1 MSAPPCVSFHAMKN
15 GRPRP
20 TSFSAQRY
28 TPHASKAVQPPDDR
42 TYSAEVT
49 AFRRNL
55 PHHRSARA
63 VLPYTRSNNIPPE
76 FPFVKKKFRKNHK
89 LSRKN
94 SLNVEKTKFRFC
106 GTFQAKSSRR
116 KISPGAQCVKKA
128 SQSLLR
134 QQQIKSKPVFCRGV
148 YLAEN
153 TSQAASVEFVPRRG
167 TNYARSRLPKFV
179 GKACRGFST
188 VSAAGEKFLR
198 LPLISVPRA

>member
-1 MSAPPCVSFHAMKN
+1 MSAPPCVSFHVMKN

-20 TSFSAQRY
+20 TSFSARRY

-63 VLPYTRSNNIPPE
+63 VFPYTRSNNIPPE

-94 SLNVEKTKFRFC
+94 SLNVEKTKFCFC
-106 GTFQAKSSRR
+106 GRFQR
-116 KISPGAQCVKKA
+116 KKQPEKNFSGCRLFQFPELDLAGLFIQPQVAVVPGFLNLPGLHRCPDRAFRFPAVGAVVKPAGAQIFSEV
-128 SQSLLR
+128 R
-134 QQQIKSKPVFCRGV
+134 KSI
-148 YLAEN
+148 L
-153 TSQAASVEFVPRRG
+153 
-167 TNYARSRLPKFV
+167 
-179 GKACRGFST
+179 
-188 VSAAGEKFLR
+188 
-198 LPLISVPRA
+198 

>member
-1 MSAPPCVSFHAMKN
+1 MSAPPCVSFHVMKN

-28 TPHASKAVQPPDDR
+28 TPDASKAVQPPDDR

-63 VLPYTRSNNIPPE
+63 VFPYTRSNTIPFE

-94 SLNVEKTKFRFC
+94 SLNVEKSKFHFCCRFHAKKQPEKNFSSCRLFQFPELDLAGFFIQAQVAVVPGFLNLPGLHRCPDRAFRFPAV
-106 GTFQAKSSRR
+106 GAVVK
-116 KISPGAQCVKKA
+116 PAGAQ
-128 SQSLLR
+128 
-134 QQQIKSKPVFCRGV
+134 VF
-148 YLAEN
+148 
-153 TSQAASVEFVPRRG
+153 
-167 TNYARSRLPKFV
+167 PKIR
-179 GKACRGFST
+179 KCI
-188 VSAAGEKFLR
+188 L
-198 LPLISVPRA
+198 

>member
-1 MSAPPCVSFHAMKN
+1 MSAPPCVSFHVMKN

-63 VLPYTRSNNIPPE
+63 VFPYTRSNNIPPE

-94 SLNVEKTKFRFC
+94 SLNVEKTKFRFWHISGKKQPEKNFSGC
-106 GTFQAKSSRR
+106 RLFQFPELDLAGLFVQAQVAVVPGFLNLPGLHRCPDRAFRFPAVGAVVK
-116 KISPGAQCVKKA
+116 PAGAQIFSEV
-128 SQSLLR
+128 R
-134 QQQIKSKPVFCRGV
+134 KSI
-148 YLAEN
+148 L
-153 TSQAASVEFVPRRG
+153 
-167 TNYARSRLPKFV
+167 
-179 GKACRGFST
+179 
-188 VSAAGEKFLR
+188 
-198 LPLISVPRA
+198 

>member
-1 MSAPPCVSFHAMKN
+1 MSAPPCVSFHVMKN

-20 TSFSAQRY
+20 TSFSARRY

-63 VLPYTRSNNIPPE
+63 VFPYTRSNTIPFE

-106 GTFQAKSSRR
+106 GRFQAKKKPEKNFSGCRLSQFPELDLAGLFVQAQVAVVPGFLNLPGLHRCPDR
-116 KISPGAQCVKKA
+116 AFRFPAVGAVVKPAGAQ
-128 SQSLLR
+128 
-134 QQQIKSKPVFCRGV
+134 VF
-148 YLAEN
+148 
-153 TSQAASVEFVPRRG
+153 
-167 TNYARSRLPKFV
+167 PKIR
-179 GKACRGFST
+179 KCI
-188 VSAAGEKFLR
+188 L
-198 LPLISVPRA
+198 